1 MTLQEVKLGQGYPG
15 SAFFKCIVPKQTRNA
30 FNVAHGGAL
39 ATYVDIATTAA
50 IYGFDTGNRGTVSA
64 KLDME
69 YLSAAEID

>member
-1 MTLQEVKLGQGYPG
+1 M
-15 SAFFKCIVPKQTRNA
+15 
-30 FNVAHGGAL
+30 AHGGAL